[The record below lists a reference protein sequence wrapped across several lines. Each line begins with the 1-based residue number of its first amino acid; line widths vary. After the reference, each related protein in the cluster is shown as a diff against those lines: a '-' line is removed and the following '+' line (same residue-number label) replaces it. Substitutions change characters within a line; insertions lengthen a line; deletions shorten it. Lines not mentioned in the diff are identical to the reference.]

1 MTYGN
6 DSDRDRLQEI
16 EAILIRTSRQQA
28 ENTIEIH
35 QLRNAIAEERAAR
48 EAELATLRELV
59 AGNVEATANNTTAI
73 GGLLEI
79 VQIQQVNIL
88 QMQADIR
95 NILQRGDGNR

>member
-1 MTYGN
+1 MTYDN

-35 QLRNAIAEERAAR
+35 QLRNTIAEERAAR
-48 EAELATLRELV
+48 EAELAALRQFIAANTEAI
-59 AGNVEATANNTTAI
+59 AGNTAALT
-73 GGLLEI
+73 GLLEI

-95 NILQRGDGNR
+95 NILQR

>member
-1 MTYGN
+1 MTYN
-6 DSDRDRLQEI
+6 NESDRDRLREI

-48 EAELATLRELV
+48 EAEIAALREFIASNTEAI
-59 AGNVEATANNTTAI
+59 AGNTSAI
-73 GGLLEI
+73 SGLLEI
-79 VQIQQVNIL
+79 VQIQQANIV

-95 NILQRGDGNR
+95 NILQRGEGNG